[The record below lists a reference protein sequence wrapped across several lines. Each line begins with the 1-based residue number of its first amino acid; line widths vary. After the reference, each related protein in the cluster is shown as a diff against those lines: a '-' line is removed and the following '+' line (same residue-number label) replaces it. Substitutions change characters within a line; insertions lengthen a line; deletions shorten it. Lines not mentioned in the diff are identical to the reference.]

1 MKKIAKIIGTAGA
14 VALAAGL
21 VPTHFKSDKESGE
34 FEIGGLLGNLKKA
47 PGEEE
52 DTYTM
57 QLLPFIDKEDEVVTE
72 VEVEVDDDAVV
83 ESAAGDEAVEEPF
96 SEESSNEVV
105 VETAEEPDPK
115 VEITVDLTDNEAS
128 ASSEKDAE

>member
-1 MKKIAKIIGTAGA
+1 M
-14 VALAAGL
+14 ALAAGL

-34 FEIGGLLGNLKKA
+34 FEIGGLLWNLKKA

>member
-1 MKKIAKIIGTAGA
+1 
-14 VALAAGL
+14 
-21 VPTHFKSDKESGE
+21 
-34 FEIGGLLGNLKKA
+34 
-47 PGEEE
+47 
-52 DTYTM
+52 
-57 QLLPFIDKEDEVVTE
+57 EDEVVTE